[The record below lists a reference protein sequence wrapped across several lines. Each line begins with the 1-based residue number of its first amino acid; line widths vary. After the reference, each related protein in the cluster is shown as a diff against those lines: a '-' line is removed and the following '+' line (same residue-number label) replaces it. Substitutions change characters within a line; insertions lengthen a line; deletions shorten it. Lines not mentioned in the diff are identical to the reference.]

1 MSGILQEGTP
11 FCKTSHLQKSGFF
24 VDFCPITES
33 GQRHPALS
41 GRFCSADFPGFPS
54 LIDAV
59 EVLWQRTRRPTEA
72 DSLALCRCNAL
83 SLTLPDVGAL
93 VLRHK
98 GKHLQNNVAH
108 ESAHQVFAAPGVQ
121 QWHIQHH
128 NVDALCLGEQPP
140 LL

>member
-24 VDFCPITES
+24 VDFC
-33 GQRHPALS
+33 
-41 GRFCSADFPGFPS
+41 FCSADFPGFPS

-98 GKHLQNNVAH
+98 GKHLQNNVAQ